1 MPQLSFIRV
10 SIIFIICFLAIFF
23 ASPNFFY
30 STVEERNNQLN
41 SEKSWLDL
49 LPTSLVKL
57 GLDLKG
63 GVYMLLEIE
72 TESVI
77 REKFDFLW
85 IDIRDALI
93 KRRNEVGSIKRLD
106 KSGETLKI
114 QIGNPKNISIAIQE
128 LEQFNSS
135 QELFSSRWSGK
146 VTRESLLFSNT
157 EDTISIQFSIEQKKY
172 IKKQIIDQSLE
183 IIRRRVDEAGTREPS
198 IQKQGSDR
206 ILVQVPGL
214 DSSEELIRLLGKT
227 AKLTFHEVV
236 ERTTNPDQKTSV
248 GEILVKEEGTESA
261 FYILK
266 KRYVVSGET
275 LTNAQ
280 PSFDEN
286 GMPAINFNFNPKGA
300 IKFGNYTRDN
310 IGSLFAIV
318 LDNVVLSAPVIR
330 AHIAGGSGI
339 ISGNFSV
346 EESNRLAIL
355 LRSGALPAEIKVLE
369 LRTIGPELGIDSIN
383 SGKFAAI
390 IGGCLVLV
398 FMINPKTMPMKHLK
412 NLI

>member
-30 STVEERNNQLN
+30 SKIEERNNQLN
-41 SEKSWLDL
+41 NEKSWLDL

-63 GVYMLLEIE
+63 GVYMILEIE

-114 QIGNPKNISIAIQE
+114 QIGNPTNISIAIQE

-157 EDTISIQFSIEQKKY
+157 EDTISIQFSIEQKN
-172 IKKQIIDQSLE
+172 
-183 IIRRRVDEAGTREPS
+183 
-198 IQKQGSDR
+198 
-206 ILVQVPGL
+206 IL
-214 DSSEELIRLLGKT
+214 RN
-227 AKLTFHEVV
+227 KL
-236 ERTTNPDQKTSV
+236 
-248 GEILVKEEGTESA
+248 
-261 FYILK
+261 
-266 KRYVVSGET
+266 
-275 LTNAQ
+275 
-280 PSFDEN
+280 
-286 GMPAINFNFNPKGA
+286 
-300 IKFGNYTRDN
+300 
-310 IGSLFAIV
+310 
-318 LDNVVLSAPVIR
+318 
-330 AHIAGGSGI
+330 
-339 ISGNFSV
+339 
-346 EESNRLAIL
+346 
-355 LRSGALPAEIKVLE
+355 
-369 LRTIGPELGIDSIN
+369 
-383 SGKFAAI
+383 
-390 IGGCLVLV
+390 
-398 FMINPKTMPMKHLK
+398 
-412 NLI
+412 